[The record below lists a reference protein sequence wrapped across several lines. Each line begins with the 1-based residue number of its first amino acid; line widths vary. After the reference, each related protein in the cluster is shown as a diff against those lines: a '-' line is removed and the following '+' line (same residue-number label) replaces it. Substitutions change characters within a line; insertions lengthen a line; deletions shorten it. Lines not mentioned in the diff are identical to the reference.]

1 MVFGHRETCQ
11 GNFPVVSGHF
21 PLLGGQWEPRAQGN
35 CDGNEGLLVALA
47 IALAI
52 TLAVCATWDDVNEEK
67 ALNSGLLAS
76 ATVYQFSHHKLEE
89 VITGPGDQNR
99 DITSTDE
106 DGSQG

>member
-1 MVFGHRETCQ
+1 MCKGVAFSKHIGIFFVRMVFGHRETCQ

-52 TLAVCATWDDVNEEK
+52 TLAVCATWDDVNEEVM
-67 ALNSGLLAS
+67 
-76 ATVYQFSHHKLEE
+76 ATLFPFPHHF
-89 VITGPGDQNR
+89 
-99 DITSTDE
+99 
-106 DGSQG
+106 